1 MHLVQLNPTESL
13 WWHLLWGK
21 PLGFMVQ
28 TMCGRKQKESSRK
41 INLEGKG
48 LLEKSSKWKSPANA
62 LSWPLTLS
70 SQTCSLLTSVTSIPG
85 ATSECRDCKT
95 LFSKRTWRQLQ
106 TLKKKIKFKK
116 QSNKLFSVT
125 KHSLPSCLSVLQD
138 GIHNTCQ
145 VTKQGAHR
153 PQCRNAL
160 STQLLGYFK
169 VSLHKRKK
177 KSQMPRNSI
186 INSFKIM
193 KYSVV
198 QVSSLK
204 KILSRSIDICWLLEH
219 TSVTEYSGEIWHTS
233 HELNYLLFASEF
245 FNSNSYWGHGKA
257 PTRLWS

>member
-106 TLKKKIKFKK
+106 TLKKKKNLKNN
-116 QSNKLFSVT
+116 Q
-125 KHSLPSCLSVLQD
+125 
-138 GIHNTCQ
+138 
-145 VTKQGAHR
+145 
-153 PQCRNAL
+153 
-160 STQLLGYFK
+160 
-169 VSLHKRKK
+169 
-177 KSQMPRNSI
+177 
-186 INSFKIM
+186 IN
-193 KYSVV
+193 YSVSQNTACLHACQFCRMEYTIPV
-198 QVSSLK
+198 RSLN
-204 KILSRSIDICWLLEH
+204 REH
-219 TSVTEYSGEIWHTS
+219 TDHSVEMLSAHS
-233 HELNYLLFASEF
+233 S
-245 FNSNSYWGHGKA
+245 
-257 PTRLWS
+257 